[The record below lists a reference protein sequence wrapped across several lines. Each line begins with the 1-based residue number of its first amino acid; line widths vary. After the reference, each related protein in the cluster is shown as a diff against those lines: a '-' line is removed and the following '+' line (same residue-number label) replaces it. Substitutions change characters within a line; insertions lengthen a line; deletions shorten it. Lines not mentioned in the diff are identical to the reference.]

1 MLVLLLLL
9 LKQNDNEIYS
19 QKHLAFF
26 FFFKLFLNKLYEFII
41 KRKLQQSIST
51 SNSQPLPPGLLYFF
65 I

>member
-19 QKHLAFF
+19 QKHLVS
-26 FFFKLFLNKLYEFII
+26 FFKLFLNKLYEFII

-51 SNSQPLPPGLLYFF
+51 SNLQPLPPGLLYFF